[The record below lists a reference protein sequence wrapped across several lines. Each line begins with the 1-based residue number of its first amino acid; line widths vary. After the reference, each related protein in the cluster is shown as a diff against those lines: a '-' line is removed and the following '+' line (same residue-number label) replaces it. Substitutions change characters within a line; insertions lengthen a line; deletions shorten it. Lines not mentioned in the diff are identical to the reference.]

1 MTGRAKKLTADDVG
15 LPRFAIGAAG
25 EGDVFSLSSHE
36 RARGALEFGLS
47 TGEPGFNIF
56 VLGEDR
62 SGRMTATTDFLNEVV
77 AQRDAPDDW
86 IYLTN
91 FRRPHRP
98 KPYRLPNGVGRH
110 FRDRMAELLP
120 QLRETLGH
128 AFTSEDYQTQVR
140 AEGEK
145 LQTEVARRLEQL
157 RAEAQAHGLDLV
169 RTPQGAVTVAPAPGS
184 PGAAG
189 GGLPPEQQAAMHEA
203 AMRINGELED
213 INRQTGERQGEFGRW
228 VRDLN
233 HQVADQATGRM
244 FGELLTEFGKYRG
257 LSRWL
262 TEAQV
267 DILENLAHLHMA
279 PPERQAQA
287 MSGLERRYA
296 VNLFVDHSDD
306 PHPSVVVDSNVS
318 YENLFGRME
327 YRQSEG
333 LLETD
338 FMLIR
343 AGSLHRANGGVLVL
357 RAEGLA
363 SNPMVWAQLK
373 AALRDGE
380 IRVEEP
386 FRMGQWP
393 IAGAPRS
400 KPIPLDVKVIIVGPP
415 RFYYAFFSVDPEFQT
430 FFKVKADIDADMD
443 ATPENL
449 ATYAGL
455 IQGMAARHDGAR
467 CDEAA
472 LVRLLGMAARH
483 GSSRRKLSARFEAI
497 EDLISEAAM
506 QGDEGPPEVIT
517 DERVVAAI
525 ASRRQRNARVEDRM
539 QENIA
544 GGTIMIDTQGEVI
557 GQVNA
562 LVVRDM
568 GDYAFGAPSR
578 VTARASI
585 GRRGVINI
593 ERDVELGGPIQ
604 QKGVMVLQ
612 GFLAGHFARR
622 FPLSFNCSITFEQ
635 SYGGVEGD
643 SASLAELLVTVSD
656 LAHLPLRQDLAI
668 TGSVN
673 QRGQAQAVG
682 GVRYKV
688 EGFFRTCTEAG
699 GLTGEQGVAVPASC
713 EDDLVL
719 SDEVAEAIAN
729 GTFHMWSVATADE
742 AIELFTG
749 VPAGEPDAE
758 GQYPAESVYGRV
770 MVQLEAFDRI
780 LTERGRA

>member
-1 MTGRAKKLTADDVG
+1 MTGRAKKLAAEDIG
-15 LPRFAIGAAG
+15 LPRFALGAAG
-25 EGDVFSLSSHE
+25 TGVVFSLSSHK
-36 RARGALEFGLS
+36 RARDALEFGLS
-47 TGEPGFNIF
+47 SGEPGFNIF

-62 SGRMTATTDFLNEVV
+62 SGRMTATVGFLNEVV
-77 AQRDAPDDW
+77 AQREAPDDW
-86 IYLTN
+86 VYLTN

-98 KPYRLPNGVGRH
+98 KPYHLPNGVGRRL
-110 FRDRMAELLP
+110 RDHMAELLP
-120 QLRETLGH
+120 ELRETLGR
-128 AFTSEDYQTQVR
+128 AFTSEDYQTQAR

-145 LQTEVARRLEQL
+145 LQAEVAGRLEQL

-169 RTPQGAVTVAPAPGS
+169 RTPQGAVAVAPAPGS
-184 PGAAG
+184 PDAAG
-189 GGLPPEQQAAMHEA
+189 GGLPPEQQAAVREA
-203 AMRINGELED
+203 AMRINGELAG
-213 INRQTGERQGEFGRW
+213 INRQTAERQSEFGRW
-228 VRDLN
+228 VRELN
-233 HQVADQATGRM
+233 HQVADQSTGRM
-244 FGELLTEFGKYRG
+244 FDELLTEFGKYRG

-262 TEAQV
+262 TEARV
-267 DILENLAHLHMA
+267 DILENLAQLHMV
-279 PPERQAQA
+279 PPEKQGYA
-287 MSGLERRYA
+287 MSELERRYV
-296 VNLFVDHSDD
+296 VNLFVDHTDD
-306 PHPSVVVDSNVS
+306 PHPSVVVESNVS

-327 YRQSEG
+327 YRQRES

-338 FMLIR
+338 FMQIR

-363 SNPMVWAQLK
+363 SNPMVWAGLK

-393 IAGAPRS
+393 IAGAPRP
-400 KPIPLDVKVIIVGPP
+400 KPIALDVKGIIIGAP

-443 ATPENL
+443 ATPDNI
-449 ATYAGL
+449 ATYTEL
-455 IQGMAARHDGAR
+455 IQSMAGRHNGAR

-472 LVRLLGMAARH
+472 LVRLLGIAARH
-483 GSSRRKLSARFEAI
+483 ASSRRKLSARFEAV
-497 EDLISEAAM
+497 EDVISEAAM
-506 QGDEGPPEVIT
+506 QGGEGPPEVIT
-517 DERVVAAI
+517 DAKLVAAI

-544 GGTIMIDTQGEVI
+544 EGTVMIDTQGAVI

-656 LAHLPLRQDLAI
+656 LAHLPLRQDLTI

-688 EGFFRTCTEAG
+688 EGFFRTCVEAG

-719 SDEVAEAIAN
+719 SDEVAEAVAS
-729 GTFHMWSVATADE
+729 GTFHIWSVVTADE

-758 GQYPAESVYGRV
+758 GQYPADSVYGRV